1 MISQENTDEKYSENS
16 TISYYTESETILTVN
31 LEIKKSKGK
40 KKKRGLSVF
49 QHFSLEK
56 NINM

>member
-40 KKKRGLSVF
+40 KKKKEDYLYSSILV
-49 QHFSLEK
+49 
-56 NINM
+56 